1 MTITDQKI
9 RKRAK
14 AHQKYYTSDGTQVP
28 GVTTILGVIDKSRM
42 LVPWANKLGLQGIES
57 GKYVDETAVIGTL
70 AHEMVQ
76 QDLGGPDWDRAKYSP
91 DQVDQAENAFL
102 KYLEWAKGRTMK
114 TVFIEE
120 QMVSD
125 KYRFGGTV
133 DWFGEMDGKTWLIDI
148 KTSKALYP
156 EHLYQVSAY
165 RRLLVEKGLK
175 VDRVGVLRIGR
186 SEDEGFEFRS
196 ISDPEITAGWRVF
209 TSAHKLY
216 LSVKDFERRQK

>member
-76 QDLGGPDWDRAKYSP
+76 EDLGGPMWDRAKYSP
-91 DQVDQAENAFL
+91 DQVDQAENSFL
-102 KYLEWAKGRTMK
+102 KYLEWAKGRDMATR
-114 TVFIEE
+114 FIEM
-120 QMVSD
+120 QMVSE
-125 KYRFGGTV
+125 KHRFGGTV
-133 DWFGEMDGKTWLIDI
+133 DWYGIMDGLFWLIDI

-156 EHLYQVSAY
+156 EHMYQVSAY
-165 RRLLVEKGLK
+165 RKLLEETGNK
-175 VDRVGVLRIGR
+175 VDRVGILRIGR

-196 ISDPEITAGWRVF
+196 MSSPELTSGWKVF
-209 TSAHKLY
+209 VSAHKLY